1 MSQLVIVKKR
11 EGAKRTGRNGFFE
24 VVPKAMDSKLPATG
38 TAEFL
43 RRLSPY
49 VPDAFINDMLPRHRG
64 RGRRPQLSSAQ
75 LYRVNL
81 LSVLT
86 PVHAFNQLVR
96 LLAEQ
101 RDWRRFAH
109 LSNRQA
115 VPDVWMLNQFRERC
129 GVSGL
134 RQLNEQLLASMLPP
148 STVENPALALIDAT
162 DLEAACSG
170 HKKRGPDNTRHR
182 GPHWAGGRSSVGRVG
197 SLSGIRSTPF
207 GSGCAIIPGASC
219 WCRWSVGSRRPIMAK
234 ADFSGPA

>member
-1 MSQLVIVKKR
+1 
-11 EGAKRTGRNGFFE
+11 
-24 VVPKAMDSKLPATG
+24 MDSKFPATG
-38 TAEFL
+38 TAQFL
-43 RRLSPY
+43 KRLSPY
-49 VPDAFINDMLPRHRG
+49 VPDTFINEVVPCHHG
-64 RGRRPQLSSAQ
+64 RGRRPQLSPSQ
-75 LYRVNL
+75 LYRTHL

-86 PVHAFNQLVR
+86 PVHAFNHLVR

-134 RQLNEQLLASMLPP
+134 RQINEQLLAPMLPE

-170 HKKRGPDNTRHR
+170 HKKRRPDNTRPC
-182 GPHWAGGRSSVGRVG
+182 GPRWAGGRSSADRVG
-197 SLSGIRSTPF
+197 SLLGIRSTLF
-207 GSGCAIIPGASC
+207 GFGCAAINGASC
-219 WCRWSVGSRRPIMAK
+219 WYRWSVGSRRPTMAR
-234 ADFSGPA
+234 ADFSGPV

>member
-1 MSQLVIVKKR
+1 MS
-11 EGAKRTGRNGFFE
+11 GRNVLFG
-24 VVPKAMDSKLPATG
+24 VAPGAMDSKLPATG
-38 TAEFL
+38 TAQFL
-43 RRLSPY
+43 KLLSPY
-49 VPDAFINDMLPRHRG
+49 IPDSFINEVVPRHRG
-64 RGRRPQLSSAQ
+64 RGRRQQLSSAQ
-75 LYRVNL
+75 LYRANL

-86 PVHAFNQLVR
+86 PVHAFNHLVR

-109 LSNRQA
+109 LSNRPA

-134 RQLNEQLLASMLPP
+134 RQINEQLLAPMLPQ

-170 HKKRGPDNTRHR
+170 HKKRRPDNTRPSVR
-182 GPHWAGGRSSVGRVG
+182 RWEGGRSNADRVG

-207 GSGCAIIPGASC
+207 GSGCAVINGASC
-219 WCRWSVGSRRPIMAK
+219 WCRWSVGSRRPTMAR
-234 ADFSGPA
+234 ADFSGPV